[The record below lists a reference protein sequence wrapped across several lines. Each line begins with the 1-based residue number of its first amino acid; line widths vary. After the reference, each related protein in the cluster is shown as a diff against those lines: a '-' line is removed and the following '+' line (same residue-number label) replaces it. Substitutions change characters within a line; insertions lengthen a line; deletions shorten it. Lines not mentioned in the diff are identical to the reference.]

1 MALYLRENLTFDTAR
16 IQLVEGKDGKDLYM
30 EGICIQGGVKNAN
43 ERVYPVSEIDKAVK
57 TLNEQIEKGDSV
69 LGEVDHPDDLKINLD
84 RVCHMITNMWMDGPN
99 GYGKLKILPTP
110 MGELVKTMLQSGV
123 KLGVSSRGSG
133 NVDPHTGH
141 VSDFEIVTVDVVAQP
156 SAPNAYPKAIYEGLM
171 NMKYGHNV
179 LEMAREAGTDN
190 KVQRYLKSEVVR
202 LIRDLKI
209 QENRM
214 LDAIKPL
221 LDSDLINEDTRQ
233 AISEEWESKMNET
246 RETIR
251 AELREEF
258 AQRYEHDKTTMVE
271 ALDRMVT
278 EGLQSELTAVAAE
291 KQALAEDRVKF
302 QKKMVENTEKFN
314 GFLVQKLSE
323 ELSELRKDRKAHN
336 EGFEKLEQF
345 VVGALAEEIK
355 EFAADKQDVI
365 ETKVRLV
372 REAREQLEGLKAR
385 FIKESASKMSESVSK
400 HLKAEMSQL
409 KEDIQAARE
418 NNFGRRIFEAFATEF
433 GATHLNENAE
443 VRKLMAA
450 IESKDQKLAEAI
462 KAQEN
467 AKVILESK
475 EREIRMIKESNE
487 RSATMEELLSP
498 LNTEK
503 REVMANLLESV
514 QTSRLKNAFEKYLP
528 AVLAEG
534 TAKSEKTVI
543 AESRTEVTGDKSA
556 KVVAKDNNNVID
568 LKRLA
573 GL

>member
-1 MALYLRENLTFDTAR
+1 
-16 IQLVEGKDGKDLYM
+16 
-30 EGICIQGGVKNAN
+30 
-43 ERVYPVSEIDKAVK
+43 
-57 TLNEQIEKGDSV
+57 
-69 LGEVDHPDDLKINLD
+69 
-84 RVCHMITNMWMDGPN
+84 
-99 GYGKLKILPTP
+99 
-110 MGELVKTMLQSGV
+110 
-123 KLGVSSRGSG
+123 
-133 NVDPHTGH
+133 
-141 VSDFEIVTVDVVAQP
+141 
-156 SAPNAYPKAIYEGLM
+156 
-171 NMKYGHNV
+171 
-179 LEMAREAGTDN
+179 
-190 KVQRYLKSEVVR
+190 
-202 LIRDLKI
+202 
-209 QENRM
+209 M

-372 REAREQLEGLKAR
+372 REAREQLEGLKAK

-487 RSATMEELLSP
+487 RGATLEELLSP
-498 LNTEK
+498 LNKEK